1 MGHTA
6 RIVILEVDMLLIR
19 PSWWSRVGVGTSN
32 QTDRSWERHS
42 IGGQAVQG
50 SRPETGD
57 DTNPASQ
64 PQAGYLKTYRW
75 FTLSL
80 ETEQPSYGLG
90 GTISHGDS

>member
-64 PQAGYLKTYRW
+64 PQAGYLKTYM
-75 FTLSL
+75 LSL
-80 ETEQPSYGLG
+80 
-90 GTISHGDS
+90 IHI